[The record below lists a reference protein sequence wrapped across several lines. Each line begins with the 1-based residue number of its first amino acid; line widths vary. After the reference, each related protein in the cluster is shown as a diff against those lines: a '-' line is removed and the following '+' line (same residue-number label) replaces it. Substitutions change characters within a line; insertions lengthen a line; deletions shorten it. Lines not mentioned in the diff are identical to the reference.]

1 MGKGLFTFKKQHSFF
16 KKVGHKFM
24 IFMVDWCRYLVKNH
38 GENHTRPWPAMAR
51 VRCFLVH
58 SDGPFFATSQ
68 VQLRR
73 AKALGRVED
82 AAVAASAGNARPL
95 CLDDGLR
102 ERNCE
107 SPGVTCTH
115 PFDLKGPGQKVVK
128 KSENWAY
135 WWAWMRTIQPN
146 QLLLQQDLSTA
157 LRESTLCAPL
167 SLSPCSWW
175 TPCDKD
181 YVETW

>member
-1 MGKGLFTFKKQHSFF
+1 
-16 KKVGHKFM
+16 
-24 IFMVDWCRYLVKNH
+24 
-38 GENHTRPWPAMAR
+38 MAR

-82 AAVAASAGNARPL
+82 AAVAASAGNVRPL

-128 KSENWAY
+128 KSEN
-135 WWAWMRTIQPN
+135 
-146 QLLLQQDLSTA
+146 
-157 LRESTLCAPL
+157 
-167 SLSPCSWW
+167 
-175 TPCDKD
+175 
-181 YVETW
+181 